1 MLQSLFV
8 YSSLLGVMI
17 LFSLVTQ
24 QRHSYSKTLSSEGE
38 NNSFWKIYII
48 FPLIVFSIIF
58 GMRYDVGTDHLAYIS
73 TYSEGIVASK
83 GEPIFDAI
91 TYIFQGLGLHYVY
104 YFTFLAFIQVFF
116 FFYAFKNEKYL
127 FPFLVFFLFTN
138 FEWLFWMNGI
148 RQALA
153 LCIWLF
159 AIRYIEEKRFWMY
172 LLFCIISSSFHY
184 SASVLIVFYPLL
196 KNGRDYFKS
205 INLQLLI
212 LVSAFIIQ
220 QFFTILLPKID
231 VLIGLYKSILG
242 GGKAYTKSYG
252 IERLM
257 KSYIDR
263 GGTNLV
269 YLAKILMNVI
279 IIAHSKKLKEFY
291 NSKRFVIIYFFFFF
305 GLITLYIFPI
315 GYISITRPFRYF
327 YIFDTIIYA
336 YFAYYL
342 LKNRTPQNQL
352 LYLIFIV
359 LFIGVFISA
368 ILVATE
374 DSNMLYQFYFDQK

>member
-8 YSSLLGVMI
+8 YSSLLDIMI

-104 YFTFLAFIQVFF
+104 YFSFLAFIQVFF
-116 FFYAFKNEKYL
+116 FFYAFKREMYL

-138 FEWLFWMNGI
+138 YEWGFWMNGI

-159 AIRYIEEKRFWMY
+159 AIRFIEEKRFWHY
-172 LLFCIISSSFHY
+172 LLFCFISFLFHRSAII
-184 SASVLIVFYPLL
+184 LIVFFPLL
-196 KNGRDYFKS
+196 KNGWDYFKS
-205 INLQLLI
+205 RKLQFILLI
-212 LVSAFIIQ
+212 SVLILQQYLVSLLEYFKG
-220 QFFTILLPKID
+220 ILE
-231 VLIGLYKSILG
+231 LYLSILG
-242 GGKAYTKSYG
+242 AETYRSY
-252 IERLM
+252 RLEGL
-257 KSYIDR
+257 KESYIEPD
-263 GGTNLV
+263 GTNIV
-269 YLAKILMNVI
+269 YLIRLTLHVAI
-279 IIAHSKKLKEFY
+279 IIYSQKLKDFY
-291 NSKRFVIIYFFFFF
+291 QSNKFNIIYSLFFL
-305 GLITLYIFPI
+305 GLLTTYIFPN
-315 GYISITRPFRYF
+315 GFISLTRPFRYLYVF
-327 YIFDTIIYA
+327 QTIMYA
-336 YFAYYL
+336 YF
-342 LKNRTPQNQL
+342 
-352 LYLIFIV
+352 
-359 LFIGVFISA
+359 
-368 ILVATE
+368 
-374 DSNMLYQFYFDQK
+374 